1 MQIHLQGHKMTEE
14 KSNVV
19 YIGDKSYNSE
29 DLSKE
34 QIKLFNKTLRYQN
47 RVEELR
53 DALEDAT
60 ILHKDFSEKLKSSLA
75 NAETTKAMENSKVS

>member
-1 MQIHLQGHKMTEE
+1 MTEE

>member
-1 MQIHLQGHKMTEE
+1 MTEE

-75 NAETTKAMENSKVS
+75 NAETTKAM

>member
-1 MQIHLQGHKMTEE
+1 MTEE

-75 NAETTKAMENSKVS
+75 NAETTKAMENTKVS

>member
-1 MQIHLQGHKMTEE
+1 MTEE

-19 YIGDKSYNSE
+19 YIGDKPYNSE

-53 DALEDAT
+53 DAL
-60 ILHKDFSEKLKSSLA
+60 
-75 NAETTKAMENSKVS
+75 

>member
-1 MQIHLQGHKMTEE
+1 MTEQ

>member
-1 MQIHLQGHKMTEE
+1 MTEE

-34 QIKLFNKTLRYQN
+34 QIKLFNKTLKYQN

>member
-1 MQIHLQGHKMTEE
+1 MQTHLQGHKMTEE

-19 YIGDKSYNSE
+19 YIGDKPYNSE

-75 NAETTKAMENSKVS
+75 NAETTKAMENTKVS